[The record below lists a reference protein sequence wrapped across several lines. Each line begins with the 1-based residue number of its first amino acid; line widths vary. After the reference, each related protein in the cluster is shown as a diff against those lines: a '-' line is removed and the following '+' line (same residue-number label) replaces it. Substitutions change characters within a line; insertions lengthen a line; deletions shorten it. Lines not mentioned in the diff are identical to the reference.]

1 VSDWV
6 ASGPARSSAD
16 TQAPDVR
23 LVELEDG
30 IVELAMRDSA
40 GGNAMTAPWVS
51 ALLAAYAA
59 VAAHATARVVLLT
72 GLPEVFCSG
81 ASRDTLADLVAGR
94 LDPTELT
101 LGRRL
106 LELPIP
112 VVAAAEGHA
121 IGGGFALLVS
131 CDLAVL
137 ARESRYG
144 ANFTALGIT
153 PGMGMTR
160 LLEQVVPPA
169 LARELLYVGD
179 LRRGTTFEGTGSFN
193 GIVPRAEVRA
203 RALML
208 ARALAEKP
216 RATLV
221 HLKRNL
227 ALPRLRAF
235 DDAAPLEAKM
245 HAETLKHLDLGAWGA
260 S

>member
-1 VSDWV
+1 MSEWVSTV
-6 ASGPARSSAD
+6 AAASPEGAPP
-16 TQAPDVR
+16 PDVR
-23 LVELEDG
+23 LIDLEDG
-30 IVELAMRDSA
+30 IVELAMRDVP
-40 GGNAMTAPWVS
+40 GGNAMTASWVS
-51 ALLAAYAA
+51 SLLTAYAA
-59 VAAHATARVVLLT
+59 ITAHATARVVLLT
-72 GLPEVFCSG
+72 GLPDVFCSG
-81 ASRDTLADLVAGR
+81 ASRETLADLVAGR
-94 LDPTELT
+94 LEPTELT

-106 LELPIP
+106 LELPLP

-169 LARELLYVGD
+169 LARELLLVGD
-179 LRRGTTFEGTGSFN
+179 LRRGAAFEGTGSFN
-193 GIVPRAEVRA
+193 GVVPRAEVRA
-203 RALML
+203 RALIL
-208 ARALAEKP
+208 ARALGEKP
-216 RATLV
+216 RDTLV

>member
-1 VSDWV
+1 MSDW
-6 ASGPARSSAD
+6 ASSSNDA
-16 TQAPDVR
+16 TRGGTPDVR
-23 LVELEDG
+23 LIDLEEG
-30 IVELAMRDSA
+30 IVELAMRDIA
-40 GGNAMTAPWVS
+40 GSNAMSASWVS
-51 ALLAAYAA
+51 ALLDVYARIT
-59 VAAHATARVVLLT
+59 AHETARVVLLT

-81 ASRDTLADLVAGR
+81 ASRETLTDLIAGR
-94 LDPTELT
+94 LEPTELT

-106 LELPIP
+106 LELPLP
-112 VVAAAEGHA
+112 VIAAAEGHA

-131 CDLAVL
+131 SDLAVI

-179 LRRGTTFEGTGSFN
+179 LRRGATFEGTGSFN
-193 GIVPRAEVRA
+193 AIVPRAEVRT
-203 RALML
+203 RGLML

-216 RATLV
+216 RDTLI
-221 HLKRNL
+221 HLKRTL

-235 DDAAPLEAKM
+235 DEAAALEARM
-245 HAETLKHLDLGAWGA
+245 HVETLKHLDLGAWGTP
-260 S
+260 

>member
-1 VSDWV
+1 MSDW
-6 ASGPARSSAD
+6 ASSAPGGPRGD
-16 TQAPDVR
+16 APDVR
-23 LVELEDG
+23 LIDLEDG
-30 IVELAMRDSA
+30 IVELAMRDSS
-40 GGNAMTAPWVS
+40 GSNAMSVAWVA
-51 ALLAAYAA
+51 ALLDAYARIS
-59 VAAHATARVVLLT
+59 AHPTARVVLLT
-72 GLPEVFCSG
+72 GLPDIFCSG
-81 ASRDTLADLVAGR
+81 ASRETLADLIAGR
-94 LDPTELT
+94 LEPAELT

-131 CDLAVL
+131 ADLAVL

-169 LARELLYVGD
+169 LAREMLYTGD

-203 RALML
+203 RGVVL

-216 RATLV
+216 RDTLI
-221 HLKRNL
+221 HLKRTL

-235 DDAAPLEAKM
+235 DEASTHEVRM

-260 S
+260 P